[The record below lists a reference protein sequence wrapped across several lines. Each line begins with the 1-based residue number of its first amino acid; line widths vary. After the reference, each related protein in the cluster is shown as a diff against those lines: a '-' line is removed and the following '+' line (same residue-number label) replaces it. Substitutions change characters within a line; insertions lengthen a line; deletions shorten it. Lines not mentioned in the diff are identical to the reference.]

1 MKNIKG
7 YDVVVFAMHGNHS
20 TPRYNTSSQ
29 LPIFSINETVT
40 TTTDKA
46 YSYELNTR
54 NSVRKVTLTTGE
66 LKYLVFP
73 RLFEDNYSSTSLK
86 GQMIFSESCKFYGC
100 DCLSTTPDNSMARVF
115 TQKGAPV
122 VVGYHNSVGADYSRD
137 IMKDVVESTFN
148 GNTVT
153 SAVNTAKNAHGVND
167 ANRTDGMERV
177 NDDKYKAYPCI
188 IGNEN
193 FVLRADGS
201 LSGVVLNAATE
212 QAIAKATVRVYKDGI
227 EIKKTTTSAS
237 GAYKITGL
245 DAGSYI
251 LQISASKYKS
261 VRTGITILP
270 GEDTFVETTL
280 LMSISGI
287 VSSSA
292 NGTVTNS
299 VTGEG
304 VADVTIKVRNNWNNE
319 TGAVKSTSKTN
330 ENGYYSISDSAGFY
344 TLEFSKPGFVT
355 VYKNVFIGISA
366 ANSFNVAI
374 SPESVDGAYRI
385 VLTWGENPNDL
396 DSHMSGLTSS
406 GSSFHVYYSS
416 KNAFDGDS
424 LICNLDLDDTTSYG
438 PETITLNTNTASPY
452 YYYVHRY
459 SGSGSIATSN
469 AQVKVYKGD
478 TLLRTFNAPTDK
490 GTADY
495 WNVFAIVNGR
505 IVINN
510 TITSS
515 PDTTYANVT
524 NEEYF
529 EENQDT
535 ESIGET
541 NDVIQESEVTESNSA
556 ITESVESNNSEETEE
571 ITDSSEDEVP
581 VDDAA

>member
-1 MKNIKG
+1 
-7 YDVVVFAMHGNHS
+7 
-20 TPRYNTSSQ
+20 
-29 LPIFSINETVT
+29 
-40 TTTDKA
+40 
-46 YSYELNTR
+46 
-54 NSVRKVTLTTGE
+54 
-66 LKYLVFP
+66 
-73 RLFEDNYSSTSLK
+73 
-86 GQMIFSESCKFYGC
+86 
-100 DCLSTTPDNSMARVF
+100 
-115 TQKGAPV
+115 
-122 VVGYHNSVGADYSRD
+122 
-137 IMKDVVESTFN
+137 
-148 GNTVT
+148 
-153 SAVNTAKNAHGVND
+153 
-167 ANRTDGMERV
+167 
-177 NDDKYKAYPCI
+177 
-188 IGNEN
+188 
-193 FVLRADGS
+193 
-201 LSGVVLNAATE
+201 
-212 QAIAKATVRVYKDGI
+212 
-227 EIKKTTTSAS
+227 
-237 GAYKITGL
+237 
-245 DAGSYI
+245 
-251 LQISASKYKS
+251 
-261 VRTGITILP
+261 
-270 GEDTFVETTL
+270 
-280 LMSISGI
+280 
-287 VSSSA
+287 
-292 NGTVTNS
+292 
-299 VTGEG
+299 
-304 VADVTIKVRNNWNNE
+304 
-319 TGAVKSTSKTN
+319 
-330 ENGYYSISDSAGFY
+330 
-344 TLEFSKPGFVT
+344 
-355 VYKNVFIGISA
+355 
-366 ANSFNVAI
+366 
-374 SPESVDGAYRI
+374 
-385 VLTWGENPNDL
+385 
-396 DSHMSGLTSS
+396 MSGLTSS